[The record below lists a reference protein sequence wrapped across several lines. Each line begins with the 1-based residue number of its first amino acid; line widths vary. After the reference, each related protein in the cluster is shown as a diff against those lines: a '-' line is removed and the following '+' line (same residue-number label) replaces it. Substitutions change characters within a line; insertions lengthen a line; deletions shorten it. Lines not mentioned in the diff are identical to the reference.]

1 MLAYIRY
8 LFSSEELSDFDY
20 GILCILLDTL
30 DFLPVII
37 LAFLLNHNV
46 WIGAIFI
53 VELSL
58 LRQYSGGWH
67 AKSIPLC
74 IVCYSG
80 VFCIFEYCLSFS
92 IDIVFL
98 FSLCLVSF
106 LYIIIYSPVMIPNSY
121 YCNDLIVHNKKRSI
135 ISYIIMLGIS
145 LILVQFALP
154 YAKASMLVLLVNTC
168 LMFQLQIVNYW
179 KGRLN
184 DDDSSNHY

>member
-1 MLAYIRY
+1 MLAYIRH
-8 LFSSEELSDFDY
+8 LFSSEELSAFDY

-37 LAFLLNHNV
+37 LSFLLNHNV

-74 IVCYSG
+74 IVCYSV

-92 IDIVFL
+92 IDLVFL
-98 FSLCLVSF
+98 FCLCLVSF
-106 LYIIIYSPVMIPNSY
+106 LYIIIYSPVMISNSD
-121 YCNDLIVHNKKRSI
+121 YCNDLIVQNKKRSV
-135 ISYIIMLGIS
+135 ISYIIILGIS
-145 LILVQFALP
+145 LILVQFSLP
-154 YAKASMLVLLVNTC
+154 YAKASMLVLLINTC

-184 DDDSSNHY
+184 DDYSSNHY